1 MALHPSGG
9 GGRAPCPDCSH
20 SVARAASSAYS
31 AAVRPLRH
39 LYVFHYHLLPGGVTT
54 VIRDGLRALLAHA
67 TLFPDLRRI
76 TVVTAGPADGVLPRA
91 DAVAAGAPQV
101 THERLEAVGYDTA
114 PATAVEQRQL
124 ADLLRQRYGDG
135 VWWVH
140 NHHLAKNTRF
150 TGAVLAAAAAGQPM
164 LLQIHDFPE
173 CARPANL
180 LRLLRE
186 VPASPYPAAANVRFA
201 VLNRR
206 DHAALAAA
214 GLPAERVVLLANP
227 VRPVAPLP
235 APDTAPAR
243 AARAALARAA
253 AAQSLGSGSYTS
265 RRPLWLYPVRV
276 RRRKNVLEAGLLA
289 RLAGADLIVT
299 LPASSAAETPY
310 SRLVED
316 LFAAGTIPGLFG
328 VGERLDACGLSFATL
343 LTAAQRIV
351 SPSVEEGFGFQFV
364 NALQWRR
371 PLLARRLPVLD
382 DLATL
387 LDGYPATIYD
397 AVQCPLPTAARGALL
412 EAYGPGIER
421 VARLLPA
428 GWEDRLR
435 AEMERVLGGESV
447 DFAFLGVAAQTD
459 LLRRAGDRGLLRE
472 LQQANAPLLAA
483 LRTTPAQLPAR
494 DRRIDERYGEAAFAR
509 RVAAAL
515 RFLRTGEPAA
525 DPTGLRKE
533 GGAGPKAT
541 RGGDGFGALGPLTA
555 PPPTASADVADVTV
569 QPEAVRR
576 FFAGPATLRLLMQS

>member
-1 MALHPSGG
+1 M
-9 GGRAPCPDCSH
+9 
-20 SVARAASSAYS
+20 ARAASSAYS
-31 AAVRPLRH
+31 SAVQPLRH
-39 LYVFHYHLLPGGVTT
+39 LYIFHYHLLPGGVTT

-67 TLFPDLRRI
+67 ALFPDLRRI
-76 TVVTAGPADGVLPRA
+76 TVVTAGQADGVLPGT
-91 DAVAAGAPQV
+91 DAVAAGAPRV
-101 THERLEAVGYDTA
+101 TRERLDAIGYDSVA
-114 PATAVEQRQL
+114 ATAVEQRQL
-124 ADLLRQRYGDG
+124 ADFLRRRYGDG

-140 NHHLAKNTRF
+140 NHHLAKSTRF
-150 TGAVLAAAAAGQPM
+150 TGAVLAAAAAGHPM

-180 LRLLRE
+180 QRLLRE
-186 VPASPYPAAANVRFA
+186 VPASPYPAAANVRYA

-206 DHAALAAA
+206 DRAALAAA
-214 GLPAERVVLLANP
+214 GLPAKRVVLLANP
-227 VRPVAPLP
+227 VRPVSPLP
-235 APDTAPAR
+235 APDTPA
-243 AARAALARAA
+243 AQTARAALAQAA

-310 SRLVED
+310 SRQVEE
-316 LFAAGTIPGLFG
+316 LFAKGTIPGLFG
-328 VGERLDACGLSFATL
+328 VGERLEACGLSFDTL

-382 DLATL
+382 DLAPL
-387 LDGYPATIYD
+387 LEGYPATIYD
-397 AVQCPLPTAARGALL
+397 AVQCPLSGAARGALRA
-412 EAYGPGIER
+412 AYGPGIAR

-435 AEMERVLGGESV
+435 TEMERVLSGDSV
-447 DFAFLGVAAQTD
+447 DFAFLGVAAQAD

-472 LQQANAPLLAA
+472 MQQANAPLLEA
-483 LRTTPAQLPAR
+483 LRTTPARPPAR
-494 DRRIDERYGEAAFAR
+494 DRQIDERYGEAAFAR

-515 RFLRTGEPAA
+515 GVRRTGAPAA
-525 DPTGLRKE
+525 DPTGLLTVGE
-533 GGAGPKAT
+533 AGPKAT
-541 RGGDGFGALGPLTA
+541 PVGDGFGALTTPA
-555 PPPTASADVADVTV
+555 PAGSPEADV

-576 FFAGPATLRLLMQS
+576 FFAGPATLRLLMES

>member
-1 MALHPSGG
+1 M
-9 GGRAPCPDCSH
+9 
-20 SVARAASSAYS
+20 
-31 AAVRPLRH
+31 RPLRH
-39 LYVFHYHLLPGGVTT
+39 LYIFHYHLLPGGVTT
-54 VIRDGLRALLAHA
+54 VIRDGLRALLAQA
-67 TLFPDLRRI
+67 GLFPDLRRI
-76 TVVTAGPADGVLPRA
+76 TVVTAGQPDGVLP
-91 DAVAAGAPQV
+91 APDTLPGGTPRV
-101 THERLEAVGYDTA
+101 VHERLEAVAYDTA

-186 VPASPYPAAANVRFA
+186 VPASPYPAAANVRYA

-206 DHAALAAA
+206 DQAALAAA

-235 APDTAPAR
+235 APDTPSAQ
-243 AARAALARAA
+243 AARAALVRAA

-265 RRPLWLYPVRV
+265 CRPLWLYPVRV

-289 RLAGADLIVT
+289 CLAGADLIVT

-310 SRLVED
+310 SRQVEE
-316 LFAAGTIPGLFG
+316 LFAEGTIPGLFG
-328 VGERLDACGLSFATL
+328 VGERLEACGLSFDTL

-382 DLATL
+382 DLDTL
-387 LDGYPATIYD
+387 LEGYPATIYD
-397 AVQCPLPTAARGALL
+397 AVQCPLSGAARGALRA
-412 EAYGPGIER
+412 AYGAGIER

-428 GWEDRLR
+428 GWDDRLR
-435 AEMERVLGGESV
+435 AEMERVLSRDRV

-472 LQQANAPLLAA
+472 LQRANAPLLAA
-483 LRTTPAQLPAR
+483 LQTTPARPPAR
-494 DRRIDERYGEAAFAR
+494 DRQIDELFGETTFAH

-515 RFLRTGEPAA
+515 GVCRAGAPAA
-525 DPTGLRKE
+525 DPTGLRTV
-533 GGAGPKAT
+533 GGAGPL
-541 RGGDGFGALGPLTA
+541 DPLTT
-555 PPPTASADVADVTV
+555 PPPAGSPEANV

-576 FFAGPATLRLLMQS
+576 FFAGPATLRLLMES

>member
-1 MALHPSGG
+1 MAP
-9 GGRAPCPDCSH
+9 
-20 SVARAASSAYS
+20 AASSAYIFT
-31 AAVRPLRH
+31 VRQLRH
-39 LYVFHYHLLPGGVTT
+39 LYIFHYHLLPGGVTT

-76 TVVTAGPADGVLPRA
+76 TVVTAGQADGVLPGAGDR
-91 DAVAAGAPQV
+91 AAGAFQV
-101 THERLEAVGYDTA
+101 THERFEAVGYDSA

-180 LRLLRE
+180 RRLLRE
-186 VPASPYPAAANVRFA
+186 VPAPPYPATANVRFA

-214 GLPAERVVLLANP
+214 GLPAERIVLLANP
-227 VRPVAPLP
+227 VRPVSPLP
-235 APDTAPAR
+235 APDAPPAQ
-243 AARAALARAA
+243 AARAALAHAA
-253 AAQSLGSGSYTS
+253 AVQPAIGTGSYTA

-276 RRRKNVLEAGLLA
+276 RRRKNVLEGGLLA
-289 RLAGADLIVT
+289 RLAGADLVVT

-310 SRLVED
+310 SRQVEE
-316 LFAAGTIPGLFG
+316 LFAEGTIPGLFG
-328 VGERLDACGLSFATL
+328 VGDRLEACGLSFATL

-397 AVQCPLPTAARGALL
+397 AVQCPLPAAARGALL
-412 EAYGPGIER
+412 EAYRPGIER
-421 VARLLPA
+421 AARLLPA
-428 GWEDRLR
+428 GWEDRLHADLEQIMGR
-435 AEMERVLGGESV
+435 DSV
-447 DFAFLGVAAQTD
+447 DFSFLGITLQAD

-472 LQQANAPLLAA
+472 LQRANAPLLAA
-483 LRTTPAQLPAR
+483 LRTIPALLPAR
-494 DRRIDERYGEAAFAR
+494 DRRIDELFGEAAFAG

-515 RFLRTGEPAA
+515 RPLTGPLPAATAEPA
-525 DPTGLRKE
+525 
-533 GGAGPKAT
+533 
-541 RGGDGFGALGPLTA
+541 
-555 PPPTASADVADVTV
+555 V
-569 QPEAVRR
+569 QPEAVRA
-576 FFAGPATLRLLMQS
+576 FFAGPATLRLLMES

>member
-1 MALHPSGG
+1 MQ
-9 GGRAPCPDCSH
+9 
-20 SVARAASSAYS
+20 
-31 AAVRPLRH
+31 PLRH
-39 LYVFHYHLLPGGVTT
+39 LYIFHYHLLPGGVTT

-76 TVVTAGPADGVLPRA
+76 TVVTAGQADGVLPGP
-91 DAVAAGAPQV
+91 DAVAAGAPRV
-101 THERLEAVGYDTA
+101 AHERLDAVGYDTA

-124 ADLLRQRYGDG
+124 ADLLRRRYGDG

-180 LRLLRE
+180 QRLLRE
-186 VPASPYPAAANVRFA
+186 VPASPYPASANVRFA

-206 DHAALAAA
+206 DHAALTGA
-214 GLPAERVVLLANP
+214 GLAAERVVLLANP

-235 APDTAPAR
+235 APDTPPAQ

-253 AAQSLGSGSYTS
+253 ATQSLGNGSYTA

-310 SRLVED
+310 SLQVEE
-316 LFAAGTIPGLFG
+316 LFADGTIPGLFG
-328 VGERLDACGLSFATL
+328 VGERLDGCGLSFETL
-343 LTAAQRIV
+343 LTAAQHIV

-364 NALQWRR
+364 NALQWQR

-397 AVQCPLPTAARGALL
+397 AVQCPLSATARGTLRA
-412 EAYGPGIER
+412 AYGPGIER
-421 VARLLPA
+421 IARLLPA
-428 GWEDRLR
+428 GWDDRLG
-435 AEMERVLGGESV
+435 AEMDRVLSGDSV
-447 DFAFLGVAAQTD
+447 DFAFLGVAGQVD

-483 LRTTPAQLPAR
+483 LSTTPARPPAR
-494 DRRIDERYGEAAFAR
+494 DRQIDELFGEAAFAR

-515 RFLRTGEPAA
+515 GVGRTGAPAA
-525 DPTGLRKE
+525 DPTGL
-533 GGAGPKAT
+533 GT
-541 RGGDGFGALGPLTA
+541 VGDGFGAPGPLTA
-555 PPPTASADVADVTV
+555 LPPAATADVTV

-576 FFAGPATLRLLMQS
+576 FFAGPATLRLLMES

>member
-1 MALHPSGG
+1 M
-9 GGRAPCPDCSH
+9 
-20 SVARAASSAYS
+20 ARAASSAYS
-31 AAVRPLRH
+31 AVVQPLRH

-67 TLFPDLRRI
+67 ALFPDLRRI
-76 TVVTAGPADGVLPRA
+76 TVVTAGQADGVLPGT
-91 DAVAAGAPQV
+91 DVVAAGAPRV
-101 THERLEAVGYDTA
+101 TRERLDAVGYDTA
-114 PATAVEQRQL
+114 PATAVAQRQF
-124 ADLLRQRYGDG
+124 ADFLRRRYGDG

-150 TGAVLAAAAAGQPM
+150 TGAVLAAAAAGHPM

-186 VPASPYPAAANVRFA
+186 VPASPYPATANVRFA

-206 DHAALAAA
+206 DHAAMTAA

-227 VRPVAPLP
+227 VRPVSPLP
-235 APDTAPAR
+235 APDTPPAR

-253 AAQSLGSGSYTS
+253 AAQSLGSGSYTA

-310 SRLVED
+310 SRQVEE
-316 LFAAGTIPGLFG
+316 LFAEGTIPGLFG
-328 VGERLDACGLSFATL
+328 AGERLEACGLSFDTL

-387 LDGYPATIYD
+387 LEGYPATIYD
-397 AVQCPLPTAARGALL
+397 TVQCPLSAAARGALRA
-412 EAYGPGIER
+412 AYGPGIER

-428 GWEDRLR
+428 GWDERLR
-435 AEMERVLGGESV
+435 AAMERVLSGDSV
-447 DFAFLGVAAQTD
+447 DFAFLGVAAQAG
-459 LLRRAGDRGLLRE
+459 LLRRTGDHGLLRE

-483 LRTTPAQLPAR
+483 MRTAPARAPAR
-494 DRRIDERYGEAAFAR
+494 DRQIDELFGEAAFAH

-515 RFLRTGEPAA
+515 EP
-525 DPTGLRKE
+525 L
-533 GGAGPKAT
+533 
-541 RGGDGFGALGPLTA
+541 LTL
-555 PPPTASADVADVTV
+555 PPTAGAHVTV

-576 FFAGPATLRLLMQS
+576 FFAGPATLRLLMES

>member
-1 MALHPSGG
+1 M
-9 GGRAPCPDCSH
+9 
-20 SVARAASSAYS
+20 
-31 AAVRPLRH
+31 
-39 LYVFHYHLLPGGVTT
+39 TT
-54 VIRDGLRALLAHA
+54 VIRDGVRALLAHA
-67 TLFPDLRRI
+67 ALFPDLRRI
-76 TVVTAGPADGVLPRA
+76 TVISAGQADGVLPDPHPRG
-91 DAVAAGAPQV
+91 AGVPRV

-114 PATAVEQRQL
+114 PATALGQRQL
-124 ADLLRQRYGDG
+124 ADLLRRRYGDG

-150 TGAVLAAAAAGQPM
+150 TGAVLTAAAAGQPM

-180 LRLLRE
+180 QRLVRE
-186 VPASPYPAAANVRFA
+186 VPASPYPATANVRFA

-206 DHAALAAA
+206 DHAALAGA
-214 GLPAERVVLLANP
+214 GLAAERVVLLANP
-227 VRPVAPLP
+227 VRPVSPLP
-235 APDTAPAR
+235 APDTPPAQ

-253 AAQSLGSGSYTS
+253 AAQSLGSGSYTA

-310 SRLVED
+310 SRQVEE

-328 VGERLDACGLSFATL
+328 VGERLETCGLSFDTL

-387 LDGYPATIYD
+387 LEGYPATIYD
-397 AVQCPLPTAARGALL
+397 AVQCPLSAAARGALRA
-412 EAYGPGIER
+412 AYGPGIER

-428 GWEDRLR
+428 GWDDRLR
-435 AEMERVLGGESV
+435 AEMDRVLSRDCV
-447 DFAFLGVAAQTD
+447 DFAFLGVAGQAD

-483 LRTTPAQLPAR
+483 LSTTPARPPAR
-494 DRRIDERYGEAAFAR
+494 DRQIDELFGEAAFAR

-515 RFLRTGEPAA
+515 GVGRTGAPAA
-525 DPTGLRKE
+525 DPTGPRTA
-533 GGAGPKAT
+533 GGAGPKA
-541 RGGDGFGALGPLTA
+541 GPGPLTA
-555 PPPTASADVADVTV
+555 PPPAASADATV

-576 FFAGPATLRLLMQS
+576 FFAGPATLRLLMES